1 MEYASER
8 PIYRQIVE
16 RVKLGIISGEYTV
29 GQRLPSIRTL
39 ASDWQVNTNT
49 MARAFSVL
57 EAEGVTSVLRGQGS
71 VVANDPSL
79 VDKLRREFCDSF
91 TMEYLGK
98 MSELGYEKEE
108 VTQIIAKYY
117 ERGV

>member
-1 MEYASER
+1 MEYVNER

-16 RVKLGIISGEYTV
+16 RVKLSIISGEYTV

-39 ASDWQVNTNT
+39 ASEWQVNTNT

-57 EAEGVTSVLRGQGS
+57 EAEGVTNVLRGQGS
-71 VVANDPSL
+71 MVTSDSSL

-91 TMEYLGK
+91 TMDYLSK
-98 MSELGYEKEE
+98 MSELGYGKEE
-108 VTQIIAKYY
+108 VTRIIAEYY
-117 ERGV
+117 GRGV